1 MPQFGQ
7 LDLAT
12 IAPRLPT
19 LPHLDAEAWTLPGA
33 ETMQLLVETSRA
45 AADKLLPRAMH
56 PAVPSY
62 LAIGVTR
69 FPESPVGAFTLATV
83 RLGSRAGAHPRG
95 LVLGAYASTPEA
107 AAALSAGWAIPAA
120 PAKVTLTRRHDRLI
134 GSVVKDGATLLDCA
148 LVNPEA
154 IAGSDVQLIN
164 WVTMANA
171 PLDGVVSPMLI
182 QVDPKYVFH
191 KAERGRPEVGV
202 FDAAAWNAG
211 DLRPGDPI
219 VATACVVDTDLPRI
233 RFVMDPSKPVYQGT
247 RRVRAS
253 RAED

>member
-1 MPQFGQ
+1 MPLFGH

-12 IAPRLPT
+12 VANRLPT
-19 LPHLDAEAWTLPGA
+19 LPNLDTPAWTLPGA
-33 ETMQLLVETSRA
+33 ETMQLLLETSRT
-45 AADKLLPRAMH
+45 AADALLPKAMH

-62 LAIGVTR
+62 LAITVTR
-69 FPESPVGAFTLATV
+69 CPKSPVGPFTLATV

-107 AAALSAGWAIPAA
+107 ADGLRHGWGIPAA
-120 PAKVTLTRRHDRLI
+120 AAKVSLTRRHDRLM
-134 GSVVKDGATLLDCA
+134 GVVAKDGITVLDCA

-154 IAGSDVQLIN
+154 ISGSDVQLIN

-171 PLDGVVSPMLI
+171 PLDGTTSPMLI
-182 QVDPKYVFH
+182 QVDPKYAFH
-191 KAERGRPEVGV
+191 KAERGRPEVRT

-219 VATACVVDTDLPRI
+219 VATVAMVDTDLPRI

-247 RRVRAS
+247 RRIRES
-253 RAED
+253 RADE